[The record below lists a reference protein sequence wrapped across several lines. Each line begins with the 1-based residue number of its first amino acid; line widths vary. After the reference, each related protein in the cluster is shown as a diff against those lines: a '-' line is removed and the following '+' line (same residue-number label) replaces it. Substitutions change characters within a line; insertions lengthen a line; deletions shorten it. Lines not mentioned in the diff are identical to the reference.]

1 MSESTQHILTRI
13 RSPRVQ
19 ITYDVEIG
27 DAVEKKEL
35 PFVIG
40 VLSDLAGQTQKE
52 IPSLKERKFIEV
64 DRDNF
69 SDVMTA
75 LMPRLSFSVPALG
88 GGENAQLSV
97 ELFFE
102 SINDFSP
109 ERIVKQIPSLEKIY
123 TSRVRL
129 TDLVSK
135 LDGHDGLDAELQKLF
150 GSPELLQRLQQ
161 EALSEEGAETPEINR
176 MIEDGQAV
184 RDPSQMENARALLK
198 EFILQLAG
206 AGEDFPKDSYGFIL
220 QSIKK
225 LDNQLSEQLDEIL
238 HHPDFQKL
246 ESSWRGFHYLV
257 TNSET
262 GEGLKLRL
270 LQISQKEMVR
280 DLEKAME
287 FDQSQLFKK
296 VYEEEYGTFGGNPF
310 SCLVADFEFGRHP
323 QEIETLRKLS
333 NIAAAAHAPLL
344 TAASSKLFDMG
355 SFGEIGNPRDL
366 GKIFESTEL
375 IKWNSF
381 RKTEDSRYVAL
392 LLPHVLMRQP
402 YGAATSPVETFDY
415 EEQVDGEDNRNFC
428 WGNPA
433 YVMAQRIA
441 NAFALYG
448 WTAAIRGVEGGGLV
462 ENLPVYSFKTTNGD
476 LNMKCPT
483 EVTIT
488 DRREKELSD
497 LGFIALCHCKGKDF
511 AAFFG
516 GQTAQKPKI
525 YNTEDANAN
534 ALVSTRLPYM
544 LNASRFAH
552 YIKVMMRDKIGSFM
566 SRDDVADYLQDWIGD
581 YILLSDA
588 APQEIKAQ
596 FPLREAK
603 VEVLDVPGKP
613 GAYKA
618 VLFLRPHFQLEELTA
633 SLRLVANLPAPV
645 A

>member
-27 DAVEKKEL
+27 DAIEKKEL

-109 ERIVKQIPSLEKIY
+109 EKIVKQIPSLEKIY

-135 LDGHDGLDAELQKLF
+135 LDGHDGLDAELQKLL

-161 EALSEEGAETPEINR
+161 EALSEEGTETPEINR
-176 MIEDGQAV
+176 MIEEGQAV

-198 EFILQLAG
+198 EFILQLAN

-225 LDNQLSEQLDEIL
+225 LDSQLSQQLDEIL

-344 TAASSKLFDMG
+344 TAASSKLFDME

-375 IKWNSF
+375 MKWNSF
-381 RKTEDSRYVAL
+381 RKTEDARYVAL

-415 EEQVDGEDNRNFC
+415 EE
-428 WGNPA
+428 
-433 YVMAQRIA
+433 
-441 NAFALYG
+441 
-448 WTAAIRGVEGGGLV
+448 
-462 ENLPVYSFKTTNGD
+462 
-476 LNMKCPT
+476 
-483 EVTIT
+483 
-488 DRREKELSD
+488 
-497 LGFIALCHCKGKDF
+497 
-511 AAFFG
+511 
-516 GQTAQKPKI
+516 
-525 YNTEDANAN
+525 
-534 ALVSTRLPYM
+534 
-544 LNASRFAH
+544 
-552 YIKVMMRDKIGSFM
+552 
-566 SRDDVADYLQDWIGD
+566 
-581 YILLSDA
+581 
-588 APQEIKAQ
+588 
-596 FPLREAK
+596 
-603 VEVLDVPGKP
+603 
-613 GAYKA
+613 
-618 VLFLRPHFQLEELTA
+618 
-633 SLRLVANLPAPV
+633 
-645 A
+645 